1 MSALTTTGLT
11 RHFGGF
17 TAVNAVDFVLEP
29 GARHALIGP
38 NGAGKTTLVNLLS
51 GALAPSAG
59 RVALLGEDITALP
72 QHARVKRGLART
84 FQVNQLFAD
93 FPPEEAVIFAIAE
106 RRGLGGVWWRPVRAA
121 RALREEAARLL
132 DSLAFPESD
141 RGRPTAELPYGRQRL
156 LEIALAL
163 ALEPRVLLLDEPAAG
178 VPPAESR
185 EVMEALGALP
195 RAVAVLLIEH
205 DMDLVF
211 RFAERITVLAQGAVL
226 AEGAPDAIAKDPRVR
241 EAYLGEPAHHA

>member
-1 MSALTTTGLT
+1 MSALATAGLT
-11 RHFGGF
+11 RRFGGF
-17 TAVNAVDFVLEP
+17 VAVNGVSFSLAP

-59 RVALLGEDITALP
+59 RIALLGADVTPLP
-72 QHARVKRGLART
+72 QHARVRRGLART
-84 FQVNQLFAD
+84 FQVNQLFPA
-93 FPPEEAVIFAIAE
+93 FPPEEAVTFAIAE

-121 RALREEAARLL
+121 RDLREEAARLL
-132 DSLAFPESD
+132 DRLHFPEAD
-141 RGRPTAELPYGRQRL
+141 RTRPTAELPYGRQRL

-185 EVMEALGALP
+185 EVMAALAALP

-226 AEGAPDAIAKDPRVR
+226 AEGVPEAIARDPRVR
-241 EAYLGEPAHHA
+241 EAYLGEPADG